1 MPTPPAREAGLLVDD
16 GAAFRAVYA
25 QLLRAE
31 GYDVAEAGD
40 PTQAW
45 TRLTSAPSRLVVL
58 DLMLPPRGTPEE
70 GSALLERI
78 LARDPAIKVIVV
90 SGAGE
95 GPLALSLVRRG
106 AYDFLSKPVDP
117 DVLLAVCARASARLA
132 LEDRVSELEATLAS

>member
-1 MPTPPAREAGLLVDD
+1 MLSRMVAGPRGEAVLLVDD
-16 GAAFRAVYA
+16 DDAFRTVYA

-40 PTQAW
+40 AAQAW
-45 TRLTSAPSRLVVL
+45 TQITRASPTSSEARNGPVLLARGPRLIVL

-78 LARDPAIKVIVV
+78 LGRDPGIKVVIV

-95 GPLALSLVRRG
+95 SQLALSLVRRG
-106 AYDFLSKPVDP
+106 AYD
-117 DVLLAVCARASARLA
+117 
-132 LEDRVSELEATLAS
+132 